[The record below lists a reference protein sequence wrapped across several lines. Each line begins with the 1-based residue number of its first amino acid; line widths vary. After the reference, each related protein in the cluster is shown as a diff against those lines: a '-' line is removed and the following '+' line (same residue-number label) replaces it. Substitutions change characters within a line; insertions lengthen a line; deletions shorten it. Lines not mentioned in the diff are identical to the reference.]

1 MRDEVRYPAGT
12 RDQRGTEGGE
22 RRERERETGVGVGYL
37 AQAQRGASVSIWRV
51 EKPKAMTLALV
62 VLQHQG
68 QPSCAGRT
76 PGAGKSLDQVG
87 WGRRR
92 GGGVG
97 HMSMVRVEQSVS

>member
-1 MRDEVRYPAGT
+1 M
-12 RDQRGTEGGE
+12 
-22 RRERERETGVGVGYL
+22 
-37 AQAQRGASVSIWRV
+37 
-51 EKPKAMTLALV
+51 AMTLALV

-92 GGGVG
+92 GEGWAT
-97 HMSMVRVEQSVS
+97 